1 MDPFDR
7 LATSDDALG
16 AIVSRAGKPPPF
28 QRPPTFA
35 SLVLLILEQQV
46 SLSSAAAAYRRL
58 ESVGQVDPKTV
69 AAIDDATL
77 RAAGIT
83 RQKTRYLRELCSA
96 VMEGRLPI
104 GQLPDLPDPDVRD
117 LLIAVPGIGPWTAD
131 VFLLACLQRPDIWP
145 VGDRALQVGTAEAL
159 DLADVPAPDR
169 LWEIGERWRPHRS
182 AAARII
188 WHGYLHTR
196 GRLAEGP

>member
-7 LATSDDALG
+7 LATSDDALR
-16 AIVSRAGKPPPF
+16 AIVNRAGKPPPF

-58 ESVGQVDPKTV
+58 ESIGQVDPKTV
-69 AAIDDATL
+69 ASIDDATL

-83 RQKTRYLRELCSA
+83 RQKTRYLRELSSA
-96 VMEGRLPI
+96 VTEGRLPI
-104 GQLPDLPDPDVRD
+104 DRLPELPDTDVRD
-117 LLIAVPGIGPWTAD
+117 LLIAVPGIGAWTAD
-131 VFLLACLQRPDIWP
+131 VFLLACLLRPDIWP

-159 DLADVPAPDR
+159 ALTEVPAPDR
-169 LWEIGERWRPHRS
+169 LEQIGERWRPHRS
-182 AAARII
+182 TAARII
-188 WHGYLHTR
+188 WHGYLHRR